1 MNPPFLE
8 NMCNLETPKGL
19 LLLLLLLLLLQKGA
33 ASFKRGMF

>member
-19 LLLLLLLLLLQKGA
+19 LLLLLLLLLQKGA